1 MSTLPAIAVNVNNG
15 LIASAPPLAQH
26 ADRFLGWFKFVRR
39 RSDNTL
45 AAYGRDL
52 SSFLAFASGAGLER
66 PADVNFEHI
75 ELYLGAIQHERGV
88 SARTANRH
96 LHALRSWWTW
106 MKRAGL
112 ATDNPAAACFVLP
125 TAKRMPEYLSLPEQD
140 RGLASLGQ
148 RRDLL
153 GRRDYAL
160 IGTGLLTGLRN
171 GELGRLQLAHLDL
184 EAGALRVIQG
194 KGRKDREVPLV
205 PRLAAILRPYLAET
219 RPALLGR
226 QPSVYVFVRTG
237 PWSYTAR
244 TDQPL
249 GGKAIFY
256 LVRAALTPLIGR
268 PVHPH
273 MLRHSFATRLR
284 SNGADLQLIQEAL
297 GHASIVTTTMYAHIS
312 TPQRLADLAR
322 LLE

>member
-1 MSTLPAIAVNVNNG
+1 MSALPATLTAPALVM
-15 LIASAPPLAQH
+15 SAPPLAQN
-26 ADRFLGWFKFVRR
+26 AERFLGWFKFVRR

-52 SSFLAFASGAGLER
+52 SSFLAFADRAGLTR
-66 PADVNFEHI
+66 PADVTFEHV

-140 RGLASLGQ
+140 RGMAGLAQ
-148 RRDLL
+148 RHDLH

-160 IGTGLLTGLRN
+160 VGTGLLTGLRN
-171 GELGRLQLAHLDL
+171 GELGRLQVAHLDL
-184 EAGALRVIQG
+184 EAGALPVVQG
-194 KGRKDREVPLV
+194 KGRTDREVPLV

-219 RPALLGR
+219 RATLLGGR
-226 QPSVYVFVRTG
+226 ACPYVFVRTG
-237 PWSYTAR
+237 PWSHTGRAN
-244 TDQPL
+244 QPL

-284 SNGADLQLIQEAL
+284 SNGADLQLIQEAM
-297 GHASIVTTTMYAHIS
+297 GHASIVTTTMYAHLAN
-312 TPQRLADLAR
+312 PQRLADLAR
-322 LLE
+322 LLA